1 MSKHNR
7 ERRERNRANNVP
19 GPRHESLAQRARRLM
34 NEMPTAV
41 DYVEL
46 PDLGFAPGADPAAT
60 SGPLDAEPENAAT
73 DPGSRANA
81 VKASL
86 RAKTLFPLEMLNS
99 IMDRTREFSIKV
111 RPDGALES
119 YLVRELARS
128 SVIDEKVSDQLQIND
143 LREVEKVGGA
153 WDIERSVNAATLGST
168 LGESPQ
174 VVSETLAATKH
185 GALYLIK
192 QWSYLED
199 SVKTNGGLS
208 EEQRQVAY
216 DLLGVDHIYR
226 DGCSQVPKGTD
237 TQGLSALV
245 ARELFRHRRQ
255 LERVLNDCDA
265 SERGMAMIGI
275 VDRRD
280 NASKLLL
287 ASQGRARRRFS
298 WAWRL
303 LKELRAGA
311 DPSTLI
317 DDETGKPVVPGPPLV
332 AVRPRTRP
340 AAAPAAPSPTPTP
353 PTPPP
358 SSPPPAPAASAE
370 PSIARLLA
378 GLPAEA
384 KEMFLVAAAAVLNA
398 KTASVAD
405 EPEPPPTA

>member
-1 MSKHNR
+1 MK
-7 ERRERNRANNVP
+7 NV
-19 GPRHESLAQRARRLM
+19 AR
-34 NEMPTAV
+34 
-41 DYVEL
+41 
-46 PDLGFAPGADPAAT
+46 
-60 SGPLDAEPENAAT
+60 
-73 DPGSRANA
+73 
-81 VKASL
+81 
-86 RAKTLFPLEMLNS
+86 
-99 IMDRTREFSIKV
+99 
-111 RPDGALES
+111 
-119 YLVRELARS
+119 
-128 SVIDEKVSDQLQIND
+128 
-143 LREVEKVGGA
+143 
-153 WDIERSVNAATLGST
+153 LGST

-199 SVKTNGGLS
+199 SVKTNGTLS
-208 EEQRQVAY
+208 EGQRQVAY
-216 DLLGVDHIYR
+216 DLLGVDQVYR
-226 DGCSQVPKGTD
+226 NGCSQVPQGTD
-237 TQGLSALV
+237 TKGLSALV
-245 ARELFRHRRQ
+245 ARELLRHRRQ

-287 ASQGRARRRFS
+287 ASQNRARRRFS

-317 DDETGKPVVPGPPLV
+317 DNETGKPVVPGPPLV
-332 AVRPRTRP
+332 AVKPRTRP
-340 AAAPAAPSPTPTP
+340 AAAPAAPSPLTPT
-353 PTPPP
+353 PP
-358 SSPPPAPAASAE
+358 SSPPPAPAAAAE

-384 KEMFLVAAAAVLNA
+384 KEMFLVAAGAVLNA
-398 KTASVAD
+398 KTASAAD